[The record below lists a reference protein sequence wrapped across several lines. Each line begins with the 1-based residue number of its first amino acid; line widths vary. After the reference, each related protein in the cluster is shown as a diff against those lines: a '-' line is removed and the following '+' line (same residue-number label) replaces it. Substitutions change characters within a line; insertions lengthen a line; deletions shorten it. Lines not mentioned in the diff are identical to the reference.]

1 MSTLKDQEGMK
12 NDPGSDFG
20 CPQLME
26 KSYRP
31 KGRDQSPSRSNTQ
44 LRECG
49 STTQRANYSPREEV
63 ITEQDKA
70 LRQGNL
76 YSMRQKLLSQGR
88 DMS

>member
-1 MSTLKDQEGMK
+1 MTQGQTLGVHNSWK
-12 NDPGSDFG
+12 
-20 CPQLME
+20 

-44 LRECG
+44 LRGWG